1 MDGNVIWK
9 IIGWQGGGAV
19 CVCVCVYLLAYLDS
33 SPLSMDCLS
42 QMLKQFLHVSD
53 CNMSLGLALFK
64 NGL

>member
-19 CVCVCVYLLAYLDS
+19 CVFVCVCVAYLDS
-33 SPLSMDCLS
+33 SSLSMDCLS
-42 QMLKQFLHVSD
+42 HMLKQFLHVSD